1 METPT
6 PEVVVALQCVR
17 VQRQWKPG
25 RDLAHLRKRQR
36 KGHLPADATMETYD
50 AVIRG
55 LVHAARSLVYR
66 YPVEGRNYYAVRG
79 RALERDWLVIF
90 DKYGILET
98 AFPPNDIDGYVHTQ
112 GFEYIG
118 TVEELLP

>member
-1 METPT
+1 
-6 PEVVVALQCVR
+6 
-17 VQRQWKPG
+17 
-25 RDLAHLRKRQR
+25 
-36 KGHLPADATMETYD
+36 METYD